1 MQKWRV
7 VCVWATQV
15 LFGLGFFIYAP
26 LIWKQMLR
34 NNTMLISR
42 AVNLKLSACKMVKW
56 LDISENTLTTF
67 TWQSV
72 WVQYQKLQEFIEI
85 KQEMLF
91 RSPIY

>member
-1 MQKWRV
+1 
-7 VCVWATQV
+7 
-15 LFGLGFFIYAP
+15 
-26 LIWKQMLR
+26 
-34 NNTMLISR
+34 
-42 AVNLKLSACKMVKW
+42 MVKW